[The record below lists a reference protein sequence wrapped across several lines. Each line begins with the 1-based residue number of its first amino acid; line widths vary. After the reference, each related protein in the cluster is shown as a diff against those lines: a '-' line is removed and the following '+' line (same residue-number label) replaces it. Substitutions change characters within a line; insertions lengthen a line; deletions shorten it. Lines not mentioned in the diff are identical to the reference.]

1 LRLLKQV
8 LETPPS
14 TRRDE
19 LIQIDVDPHHLM

>member
-1 LRLLKQV
+1 LLKQV
-8 LETPPS
+8 FETPPS